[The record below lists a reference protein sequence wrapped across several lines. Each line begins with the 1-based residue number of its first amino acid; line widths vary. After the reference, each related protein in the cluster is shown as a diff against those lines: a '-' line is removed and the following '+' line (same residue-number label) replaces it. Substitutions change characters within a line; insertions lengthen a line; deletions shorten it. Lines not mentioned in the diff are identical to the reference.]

1 MFLNPRNYGFYQ
13 PRNIFYDDFNRSFHN
28 KSRAV
33 PKPKAQPVQQP
44 ITAKDIKIKIDAQQN
59 ILTILFRK
67 NGKVYSECKKLPEY
81 VKRDQTFDEIKC
93 QLENGEVKILLP
105 KRKTLVD
112 RKMENLKQMDSA
124 KKAPNLGSKFESN
137 IGQNDKTKNKATQT
151 TKANAEKLN
160 QKSET
165 GPRNSKPAPKRS
177 STKSTLEKINE
188 QNEDE
193 FILVENKQSCLLPT
207 KVEPISE
214 ISIEDEE
221 DSSGSLDSLD
231 DRISN
236 HSDDLE
242 LINVAT
248 VVE

>member
-1 MFLNPRNYGFYQ
+1 MG
-13 PRNIFYDDFNRSFHN
+13 
-28 KSRAV
+28 
-33 PKPKAQPVQQP
+33 
-44 ITAKDIKIKIDAQQN
+44 
-59 ILTILFRK
+59 LTILFRK
-67 NGKVYSECKKLPEY
+67 NGKIYSECKKLPEY
-81 VKRDQTFDEIKC
+81 VKRDQTFGEIKC

-105 KRKTLVD
+105 KRKTLAD
-112 RKMENLKQMDSA
+112 RKIENLRQVDSA
-124 KKAPNLGSKFESN
+124 KKASNLGSN
-137 IGQNDKTKNKATQT
+137 IVQNEETRKTATKTKKP
-151 TKANAEKLN
+151 NAEKFS

-165 GPRNSKPAPKRS
+165 GHRNSKPAPGRS

-193 FILVENKQSCLLPT
+193 FILVENKQNCLLPT